1 MKEKVTNY
9 IYDNKLIN
17 TGDKILVALSGGPD
31 SVCLLNLLI
40 EMKGEFNI
48 EVGAAHI
55 NHMLRGDEAYADEEY
70 VKRVC
75 ELNDIPC
82 FIKRVDINRVSK
94 EKGISSEMAGRE
106 ERYNFFDEIRTKYLY
121 DKVALAHN
129 ANDQAETVL
138 MRLMRGSGLEG
149 LTGIKA
155 KRDEIYIRPIL
166 GCDRSEI
173 ESYCMEKG
181 LKPRIDKTNLEN
193 IYSRNKVRLELIPY
207 IRENFNTDIINT
219 LNRIARL
226 LEKDSEF
233 IQCYVDEAIEK
244 CCVFN
249 EKLIIRSE
257 LFELKEAILTRA
269 IKNSIMRFSQKY
281 YNIEM
286 KHIHD
291 IVYLQNNKSGSKI
304 SLPNELEALNSYG
317 NIEIKFTN
325 HDEKE
330 NIKENNI
337 LITKEN
343 VYNYLVEFYN
353 YNIEFNVLKR
363 DEKLN
368 FSKDPLIKY
377 FDYDKIV
384 NDIEVRRRKAGDT
397 IKPYGMKGKKKLK
410 DLFMDLKIPRED
422 RDEIPLVCF
431 NNEIAWIVGIRTSE
445 DFKINKNTKNILSIK
460 FSRKE

>member
-9 IYDNKLIN
+9 IYENKLIN
-17 TGDKILVALSGGPD
+17 PGDKILVALSGGPD
-31 SVCLLNLLI
+31 SVCLINLLI
-40 EMKGEFNI
+40 EMRDEFNI
-48 EVGAAHI
+48 SVGAAHI
-55 NHMLRGDEAYADEEY
+55 NHMLRGDEADADEEY
-70 VKRVC
+70 VRKIC
-75 ELNDIPC
+75 ELNNIPC
-82 FIKRVDINRVSK
+82 YVKRVDINKVSK

-106 ERYNFFDEIRTKYLY
+106 ERYNFFDEIRTRYLY

-129 ANDQAETVL
+129 SNDQAETVL

-166 GCDRSEI
+166 SCERSEI
-173 ESYCMEKG
+173 ENYCIEKG
-181 LKPRIDKTNLEN
+181 LNPRIDKTNLEN

-207 IRENFNTDIINT
+207 IRENFNTDIVNT
-219 LNRIARL
+219 LNRIALL

-233 IQCYVDEAIEK
+233 IQYYVEEAIEK
-244 CCVFN
+244 YCVFN
-249 EKLIIRSE
+249 EKLIIKSG
-257 LFELKEAILTRA
+257 LFELKEAILTRV

-286 KHIHD
+286 KHIYD
-291 IVYLQNNKSGSKI
+291 IVSLQTNKSGSRI
-304 SLPNELEALNSYG
+304 SLPNELEASNSYG
-317 NIEIKFTN
+317 NIEIRFTN
-325 HDEKE
+325 NDEKE

-337 LITKEN
+337 LINKEN

-353 YNIEFNVLKR
+353 YNIEFSVLKK

-368 FSKDPLIKY
+368 FSKDSLIKY

-384 NDIEVRRRKAGDT
+384 SSIEVRRRKDGDA

-431 NNEIAWIVGIRTSE
+431 NDEIAWIVGIRTSE
-445 DFKINKNTKNILSIK
+445 DFKITKNTKNILRIK